1 MEFEWDPSKGDANL
15 RKHHVSFEDAARVFL
30 DVQRIETRDDRENY
44 GEDRWKAIRLVEPAL
59 LAVVYAIRGKDGN
72 LIRLISAR
80 KADAHE
86 RAQYR
91 EVQT

>member
-1 MEFEWDPSKGDANL
+1 MEFEWDSGKAEANL
-15 RKHHVSFEDAARVFL
+15 RKHRVSFEDAARVFL
-30 DVQRIETRDDRENY
+30 DPQRIETVNDRENY
-44 GEDRWKAIRLVEPAL
+44 GEDRWKTVGLVEPAL
-59 LAVVYAIRGKDGN
+59 LAVVYTVRGKDGN

-86 RAQYR
+86 REQYR